1 MTRLGVVGLICCIL
15 TASVALA
22 RQGVVKTKNGQTYEG
37 DVEEK
42 SDGVIIN
49 IKGIQTRIAQVN
61 VASVNYPEDY
71 DKQLADKRAKLEKT
85 DVKGRI
91 ALARDAFNN
100 KRYVPARDI
109 LEEALT
115 VDPNNTEASELRDTT
130 MAQIR
135 LERSRQQ
142 APTTEPRFSERAN
155 AATTPSTGLAD
166 AADNRFLKPVDI
178 NTIRQ
183 YELQDTETDI
193 PLRFESDVKRRYANK
208 LSNRPIDEF
217 LSLTAMQQAM
227 DILKNGA
234 PEMRNNV
241 KITRDPRA
249 MMIYRRTIQPY
260 VLPNCAT
267 SQCHGGNNAGNLVLT
282 SPAESDQA
290 TYTNFF
296 ILQAYTRKAGS
307 GGSAVFGKGETKIVD
322 RTQPA
327 KSLLLQYSIPT
338 NVAEFDHPEVPGY
351 RPSLRGPDD
360 LKYRQILSWIHDSL
374 NPSLDQPNYG
384 INFHVPGG
392 ASTRPTTAPATQ
404 PATTTTT
411 TNPTT
416 TRPTMRH
423 PPVPPRRR

>member
-22 RQGVVKTKNGQTYEG
+22 KPGVVKTKNGQTYEG
-37 DVEEK
+37 EVEEK
-42 SDGVIIN
+42 PDGVVVT
-49 IKGIQTRIAQVN
+49 IKGIQTRIAQRDVS
-61 VASVNYPEDY
+61 SVNYPEDY
-71 DKQLADKRAKLEKT
+71 DKQLAEKRAKLDKT

-100 KRYVPARDI
+100 KRYIPARDI

-115 VDPNNTEASELRDTT
+115 VDPNNTEANELRDTT

-142 APTTEPRFSERAN
+142 APTTDPRFSERAN
-155 AATTPSTGLAD
+155 AATTPTTGPAEATD
-166 AADNRFLKPVDI
+166 HRFLKPVDI

-183 YELQDTETDI
+183 YELQDSETDV
-193 PLRFESDVKRRYANK
+193 PLRFERDVKRRYATK
-208 LSNRPIDEF
+208 LSHRPIDEF

-227 DILKNGA
+227 EILKNGA
-234 PEMRNNV
+234 PEMRNDV
-241 KITRDPRA
+241 KIMRDPQA

-267 SQCHGGNNAGNLVLT
+267 SQCHGGNNAGSLVL
-282 SPAESDQA
+282 SNPADSDQA

-296 ILQAYTRKAGS
+296 ILQAYTRKAG
-307 GGSAVFGKGETKIVD
+307 GGSGVFGKGEMKIVD
-322 RTQPA
+322 RTQPG
-327 KSLLLQYSIPT
+327 KSLILQYSIPT
-338 NVAEFDHPEVPGY
+338 DIAEFDHPEVPGY
-351 RPSLRGPDD
+351 RPALRGPED

-384 INFHVPGG
+384 INFHVPG
-392 ASTRPTTAPATQ
+392 ASTRSTTAPATQ
-404 PATTTTT
+404 PATTTATTESTT
-411 TNPTT
+411 TK
-416 TRPTMRH
+416 PTMRIT
-423 PPVPPRRR
+423 PPPPRRR